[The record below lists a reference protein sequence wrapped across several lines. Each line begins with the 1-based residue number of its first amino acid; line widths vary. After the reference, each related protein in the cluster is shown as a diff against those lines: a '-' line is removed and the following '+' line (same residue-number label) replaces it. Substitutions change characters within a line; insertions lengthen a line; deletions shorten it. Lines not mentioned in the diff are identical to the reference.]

1 MGLARNVKG
10 IFVVSAKRTP
20 FGTFGGKLKNLTP
33 TDLQEIATRAALAE
47 GKVKP
52 EWVLSTIV
60 GNVCQASRDAI
71 YISRHVGLRVGAP
84 VTSLALT
91 VNRLCGSGFQSIIS
105 ACQGLLIGESEV
117 IATGGTENMSM
128 IPHTVHGLRFGLK
141 LGENPMIEDNLWNSL
156 SDPYIGMSMAM
167 TAENLAE
174 KYGITRE
181 EADEYALLSH
191 QRWKAAQ
198 EAGYF
203 KKEITP
209 VTLKSKKGEEVM
221 NMDEHP
227 KPDSTIEKL
236 SKLPP
241 VFKEGGT
248 VTAGNASGMCDGA
261 SSVILA
267 TEDACVKYNL
277 KPLARILAYSF
288 SGCDPKM
295 MGIGPVSAI
304 EAITQLTKIKLHE
317 IDLIEVNE
325 AFASQYLAVEKVLR
339 LNRDKTNVN
348 GGAIAMGHPL
358 GASGNRIIGHL
369 VHHLRFRKAKYG
381 LGSACIGGGQGIA
394 ILLESC

>member
-1 MGLARNVKG
+1 MVLARNVKG

-33 TDLQEIATRAALAE
+33 TDLQEIATRAALTE
-47 GKVKP
+47 GKINP
-52 EWVLSTIV
+52 EWVLSTVV

-105 ACQGLLIGESEV
+105 ACQALLLGESDL

-141 LGENPMIEDNLWNSL
+141 HGETPMIEDNLWNSL

-181 EADEYALLSH
+181 EADEYALLSQ

-203 KKEITP
+203 KKEMTP
-209 VTLKSKKGEEVM
+209 VTLKTKKGEEIMEV
-221 NMDEHP
+221 DEHP

-236 SKLPP
+236 SKLSPL
-241 VFKEGGT
+241 FKEGGT

-358 GASGNRIIGHL
+358 GASGNRIVGHL
-369 VHHLRFRKAKYG
+369 VHHLRFRKGKYG

-394 ILLESC
+394 ILLESF